1 MKKKETV
8 EFKIS
13 RDEWII
19 IGSVLGFAFVWIIF
33 ITPSMMYSD
42 WFASLIPPIQYLI
55 YHVGHIIL
63 TFIVFGTPTGF
74 TIKKKIDLWG
84 TVRGGIFSWLCIS
97 FIIDIWIAPFA
108 INPDGSIMITK
119 SETLVGTSVDYVVGW
134 CYSTLLPG
142 IADVFVTI
150 PFWRSLSMLFVLTYF
165 LTPIIAA
172 FLMAL
177 FLRPRMF
184 KNLIVR

>member
-1 MKKKETV
+1 MEKIEV
-8 EFKIS
+8 QEFEIS
-13 RDEWII
+13 REEWII
-19 IGSVLGFAFVWIIF
+19 IFSVLTFAFVWIIF
-33 ITPSMMYSD
+33 VTPSLMYSD
-42 WFASLIPPIQYLI
+42 WFAGLIPPIQYLM

-63 TFIVFGTPTGF
+63 TFVIFGTPTGF
-74 TIKKKIDLWG
+74 TIKKRVELWG
-84 TVRGGIFSWLCIS
+84 TIRGGIFSWLAIS
-97 FIIDIWIAPFA
+97 FMIDVWVAPYA
-108 INPDGSIMITK
+108 ISPEGDILIKK
-119 SETLVGTSVDYVVGW
+119 SETLVGTAVDYMMAW

-142 IADVFVTI
+142 IEDVFVTV
-150 PFWRSLSMLFVLTYF
+150 PFWRSFSMLFVLTYF

>member
-1 MKKKETV
+1 MKKKQMEKF
-8 EFKIS
+8 EIS

-19 IGSVLGFAFVWIIF
+19 IGSVLAFAFVWILF

-42 WFASLIPPIQYLI
+42 WFTSLIPPIQYLI
-55 YHVGHIIL
+55 YHIGHIIL

-74 TIKKKIDLWG
+74 TLNKKIDFWG
-84 TVRGGIFSWLCIS
+84 IIRGGIFSWLCIS

-108 INPDGSIMITK
+108 INPEGNFIIK
-119 SETLVGTSVDYVVGW
+119 RGETLIGAAVDYVVGW
-134 CYSTLLPG
+134 SYSKLLPG
-142 IADVFVTI
+142 IEGVFVTI
-150 PFWRSLSMLFVLTYF
+150 PSWRSFSMLFLLTYF
-165 LTPIIAA
+165 LTPVIAA

-177 FLRPRMF
+177 TLRPKMF